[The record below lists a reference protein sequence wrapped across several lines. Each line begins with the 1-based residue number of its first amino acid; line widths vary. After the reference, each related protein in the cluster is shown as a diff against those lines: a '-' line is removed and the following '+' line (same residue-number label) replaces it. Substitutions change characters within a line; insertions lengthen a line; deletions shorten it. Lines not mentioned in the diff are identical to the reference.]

1 MRRALAVASALCGA
15 ASAIGDEPTAE
26 RYDEEMVVTA
36 APLAPGE
43 VPSSRY
49 IADTYN
55 AVDEGTRLYQE
66 ERYKEALPHLE
77 VAAKRGFKWAAARA
91 GDIYLHGR
99 GGAPKSISVGLAW
112 LGVAAEPR
120 TAHAIRRYFRRAW
133 ARLPEEQTVR
143 IGQLVETYKV
153 QYGHGSHV
161 DCDMSGGEA
170 NATSFRF
177 KHLHCRFRH
186 EASVCRSIG
195 PGLSTAEVDMRA
207 GVRGETYTWEWNC
220 PPVRGSRSNRTQ
232 P

>member
-1 MRRALAVASALCGA
+1 MRRALAFAAALCTA
-15 ASAIGDEPTAE
+15 ASAFAAEPTTE
-26 RYDEEMVVTA
+26 HYDEEMVVTA
-36 APLAPGE
+36 ETLAPGE
-43 VPSSRY
+43 VPSARY
-49 IADTYN
+49 ISDTYD
-55 AVDEGTRLYQE
+55 AVDEGTRLYQQ

-99 GGAPKSISVGLAW
+99 GGAPKSVSIGLAW

-133 ARLPEEQTVR
+133 ARLPEEQIER
-143 IGQLVETYKV
+143 IGQLVETYKAS
-153 QYGHGSHV
+153 YGHESHV
-161 DCDMSGGEA
+161 DCDMTGGEA
-170 NATSFRF
+170 SATSFRL
-177 KHLHCRFRH
+177 KQLHCRFRH

-195 PGLSTAEVDMRA
+195 PGLSTAEVDMEA

-220 PPVRGSRSNRTQ
+220 PPVRGGRSTRTQ

>member
-1 MRRALAVASALCGA
+1 MASAF
-15 ASAIGDEPTAE
+15 GDEPTAE

-120 TAHAIRRYFRRAW
+120 TATRSAATSG
-133 ARLPEEQTVR
+133 AL
-143 IGQLVETYKV
+143 
-153 QYGHGSHV
+153 GHGCLKNRPCGSANWSRPTKRS
-161 DCDMSGGEA
+161 SGTA
-170 NATSFRF
+170 ATSI
-177 KHLHCRFRH
+177 
-186 EASVCRSIG
+186 A
-195 PGLSTAEVDMRA
+195 T
-207 GVRGETYTWEWNC
+207 
-220 PPVRGSRSNRTQ
+220 
-232 P
+232 